1 MRCRHSHCMLSC
13 GAVTAIAPQ
22 PLHAV
27 RSQPLHAFCHS
38 KLSPHRGQPVC
49 EINIKVNQCVRSI
62 MSPCIPRPM
71 SAHLSVDTFRGR
83 AVNLKPQTMFNS
95 RPTAIY
101 TCSRRLFE
109 LFRQLVHLLLSLVFV
124 FLQLCSL
131 FFLGTTCA
139 CEVRMFQRAHVINSC
154 KHPRDCSCTYICADV
169 HVKMITS
176 SQLDYC
182 CVP

>member
-1 MRCRHSHCMLSC
+1 MRCGHSHCMLSC

-95 RPTAIY
+95 TPTAIY

-109 LFRQLVHLLLSLVFV
+109 LFRQLVDFASLLQALGICHSLQILHNMKSHLSLGSDRHFYY
-124 FLQLCSL
+124 LQL
-131 FFLGTTCA
+131 
-139 CEVRMFQRAHVINSC
+139 
-154 KHPRDCSCTYICADV
+154 
-169 HVKMITS
+169 
-176 SQLDYC
+176 
-182 CVP
+182 